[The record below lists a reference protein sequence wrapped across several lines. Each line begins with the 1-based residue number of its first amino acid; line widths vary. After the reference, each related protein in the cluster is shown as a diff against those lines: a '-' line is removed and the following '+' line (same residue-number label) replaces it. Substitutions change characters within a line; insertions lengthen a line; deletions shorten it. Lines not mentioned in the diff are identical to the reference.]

1 MHFAIVR
8 EQATPH
14 FLVVAFFATLHKF
27 GISELSQRGVT
38 FCNHPF
44 VSTLQVQVQNLHL
57 YFASYFAGYFACFI
71 ASFIACLIA
80 CLSYFCCYIPTK
92 VGVRQHFCDTPSAY
106 ILRSYQL
113 YFNSLRRT
121 KASILSQKSI
131 IIPTEISHIIS
142 DET

>member
-1 MHFAIVR
+1 MSRLGNKPTPISWLLHFY
-8 EQATPH
+8 ATTH
-14 FLVVAFFATLHKF
+14 TF

-57 YFASYFAGYFACFI
+57 YFAGYFACFI

-131 IIPTEISHIIS
+131 IIPTEISLIIS

>member
-1 MHFAIVR
+1 MQI
-8 EQATPH
+8 
-14 FLVVAFFATLHKF
+14 
-27 GISELSQRGVT
+27 
-38 FCNHPF
+38 
-44 VSTLQVQVQNLHL
+44 LHL
-57 YFASYFAGYFACFI
+57 YFAGHIALLI

-131 IIPTEISHIIS
+131 IFPTEISHIIS
-142 DET
+142 REPSFYTFRGGLSHRFGSKRMLLFQHVIVSLMLLIQLFAPT